1 MFTEQE
7 LAAMALADREIEAG
21 FHLEKEDMAVSKE
34 LDRVAKLE
42 SVLPEERKLAEYKKA
57 YYEANREKIAEYQK
71 AYYEANREN
80 LAEYK
85 KAYRE
90 ANREKIAEYQKAY
103 YEANRKKKRESQ

>member
-57 YYEANREKIAEYQK
+57 YYEANRE
-71 AYYEANREN
+71 N